1 MDYKEVIAFLYKQL
15 PVFHR
20 EGKKAFKPGLGNIQ
34 QLCERLG
41 NPQDSFKALHIAGT
55 NGKGSSSH
63 FMASILQEHG
73 YRVGLYT
80 SPHLQSFTERI
91 KFNGQ
96 NVAEDWVVQFVEKNI
111 QLIQDIKPSF
121 FEWTVIM
128 AFSYFKEQQVEWA
141 VIETGLGGRLDS
153 TNIILPE
160 ACLITNI
167 SWDHQDILGDS
178 LELIAGEKAG
188 IIKQG
193 VPICISERQ
202 SFSEQIF
209 QKKAQEMFAPII
221 FAEDKIHWDSY
232 VNDQDF
238 LHLRGK
244 SSQHESFDI
253 ISPYTGEY
261 QVKNI
266 AGVLAWCEQIQE
278 LHIIPLQWDKILI
291 GIEKSKINTQLRGRW
306 EILQKNPRIV
316 ADTGH
321 NESGITQLLT
331 QVKQQN
337 RGQLWIILGMVADKD
352 IHLVLTL
359 FPKDAKYIFCQAQ
372 NPRALSAENLQKMA
386 LEHGLEGICENNVN
400 KAIEIAKL
408 SSKENDFILITGSTY
423 LVAEINVGFE

>member
-1 MDYKEVIAFLYKQL
+1 MDYKEVIAFLYNQL

-73 YRVGLYT
+73 FRVGLYT
-80 SPHLQSFTERI
+80 SPHLKSFTERI
-91 KFNGQ
+91 KINGQ
-96 NVAEDWVVQFVEKNI
+96 NVAEDWVVQFVEKNL

-121 FEWTVIM
+121 FEWTVLM
-128 AFSYFKEQQVEWA
+128 AFSYFKDQQVDWA

-153 TNIILPE
+153 TNIILPK

-167 SWDHQDILGDS
+167 SWDHQDILGDT
-178 LELIAGEKAG
+178 LELIAEEKAG

-209 QKKAQEMFAPII
+209 QKKAEELNAPIV
-221 FAEDKIHWDSY
+221 FAEDKIQWISY
-232 VNDQDF
+232 TNLQEQ
-238 LHLRGK
+238 LQLQGK
-244 SSQHESFDI
+244 SSQYETFEVS
-253 ISPYTGEY
+253 SPYAGEY

-266 AGVLAWCEQIQE
+266 AGILAWCEQIQSE
-278 LHIIPLQWDKILI
+278 GIIPLQWDKILI
-291 GIEKSKINTQLRGRW
+291 GIEKSKINTQLHGRW
-306 EILQKNPRIV
+306 ELIQKNPWIV

-321 NESGITQLLT
+321 NESGISQLLS
-331 QVKQQN
+331 QVKRLNQ
-337 RGQLWIILGMVADKD
+337 GDLWIILGMVADKD
-352 IHLVLTL
+352 IHLVLKL
-359 FPKDAKYIFCQAQ
+359 FPKEAHYIFCQAQ
-372 NPRALSAENLQKMA
+372 NPRALTSENLQKMA
-386 LEHGLEGICENNVN
+386 LEHELVGFCENDVN
-400 KAIEIAKL
+400 KAIEMAKH
-408 SSKENDFILITGSTY
+408 SAKENDFILITGSTY
-423 LVAEINVGFE
+423 LVAEINV